1 MKFTGIF
8 GRLAITNIILL
19 IFISI
24 FLVYVFHKTEQI
36 QTMLHEVTAVNLP
49 IISDTVSL
57 NESVQRI
64 NEFRLK
70 YILTG
75 DEDFLEAYK
84 SYRNQADET
93 LRQLHSIV
101 AGENKLKS
109 LKEVSSGYERFKTIS
124 DSQIELHRVNPEHVS
139 SIINTV
145 SMKLESDIQVLREIA
160 DKERQSILRRSGR
173 MVDRLQSRSIIF
185 MVLCMVAAG
194 AVAFFN
200 TRTIAVP
207 LMKLGEKTNEIAAG
221 RFPEKF
227 SFNAPD
233 EIKKLAADFNIM
245 ITRLKE
251 GREQKEEFVSNVS
264 HELKTPLS
272 SIKEAALMLKEDVI
286 KNDPESSQKLLEII
300 EAETERLIGSVHSI
314 IEISKLDINDAPY
327 DIRKCDM
334 KSVINDIVSKTAP
347 IARSK
352 KIAVI
357 VDIDEKLPSA
367 AADPE
372 IIGLTV
378 ENIISNALKYTPE
391 KGEIVISAVETDER
405 MMLISVKD
413 NGRGIDEDELS
424 HIFERYRRGRN
435 QSGGIKGT
443 GLGLAIAKKI
453 VARHGGDIWVK
464 SKTGEGSEFL
474 FTLPLSY

>member
-1 MKFTGIF
+1 
-8 GRLAITNIILL
+8 
-19 IFISI
+19 
-24 FLVYVFHKTEQI
+24 
-36 QTMLHEVTAVNLP
+36 
-49 IISDTVSL
+49 
-57 NESVQRI
+57 
-64 NEFRLK
+64 
-70 YILTG
+70 
-75 DEDFLEAYK
+75 
-84 SYRNQADET
+84 
-93 LRQLHSIV
+93 
-101 AGENKLKS
+101 
-109 LKEVSSGYERFKTIS
+109 
-124 DSQIELHRVNPEHVS
+124 
-139 SIINTV
+139 
-145 SMKLESDIQVLREIA
+145 
-160 DKERQSILRRSGR
+160 
-173 MVDRLQSRSIIF
+173 
-185 MVLCMVAAG
+185 
-194 AVAFFN
+194 
-200 TRTIAVP
+200 
-207 LMKLGEKTNEIAAG
+207 
-221 RFPEKF
+221 
-227 SFNAPD
+227 
-233 EIKKLAADFNIM
+233 
-245 ITRLKE
+245 
-251 GREQKEEFVSNVS
+251 
-264 HELKTPLS
+264 
-272 SIKEAALMLKEDVI
+272 
-286 KNDPESSQKLLEII
+286 
-300 EAETERLIGSVHSI
+300 VHSI